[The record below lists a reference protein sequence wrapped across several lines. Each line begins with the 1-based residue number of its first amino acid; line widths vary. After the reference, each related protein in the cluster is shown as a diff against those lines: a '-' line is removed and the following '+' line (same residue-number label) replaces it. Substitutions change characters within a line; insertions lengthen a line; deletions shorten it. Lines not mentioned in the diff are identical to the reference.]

1 MKRLLSMSLVLGLVS
16 ACGGGHD
23 DWQPPVAAPAPAPM
37 PTPGG
42 SAGPDKFAAQ
52 VASVAATRS
61 DDAEAAALDES
72 PSSMPDDTEPG
83 PVTP

>member
-1 MKRLLSMSLVLGLVS
+1 MKRIFTMSLVLGLVS

-23 DWQPPVAAPAPAPM
+23 DAQPPVAAQAPAPM

-52 VASVAATRS
+52 VASVVATSS
-61 DDAEAAALDES
+61 DDAEAALLDDGP
-72 PSSMPDDTEPG
+72 PSVPDDTEPG

>member
-1 MKRLLSMSLVLGLVS
+1 MKRLLSLTLVAGLVS

-23 DWQPPVAAPAPAPM
+23 DWQPPVAAPMPT

-52 VASVAATRS
+52 VASVVAAQS
-61 DDAEAAALDES
+61 DDAEAAALDGTAAT
-72 PSSMPDDTEPG
+72 MPDDTEPA